1 MRIDF
6 SDKKFNSV
14 GKIKTSGEKETE
26 RERERERERDAENK
40 VEELVTKKRRLQ
52 CEPRKMSSKK
62 EETRSEYK
70 RISRDPEE

>member
-26 RERERERERDAENK
+26 REREREREKGMQKIKWR
-40 VEELVTKKRRLQ
+40 
-52 CEPRKMSSKK
+52 SS
-62 EETRSEYK
+62 
-70 RISRDPEE
+70 